1 MVDAIFS
8 DSELYSG
15 LYPELY
21 PEQLLCSEVPA
32 VALKLE
38 PAQPTLI
45 PSLSVQP
52 VREKVIDKRLID
64 KQFSAKSQV
73 KLRGRSRWW
82 LLGLLGLAG
91 LGLLLAS
98 RRKHGTS
105 TGEIKTARG
114 LHLVR
119 LAGDW
124 YEIARL
130 PGQVDRQAVG
140 LQVTF
145 EIQDPQHLELEYSWQ
160 AQGFASPR
168 QSERRSLFVPD
179 PQQPAKMKKQ
189 LMGDLEFDYWIL
201 EADWHYDYL
210 VIGTPSRQHLWILSR
225 RPQLSEGTYQGIV
238 RRVQQ
243 QGFETALLIRVPQLQ
258 PQEQRV

>member
-1 MVDAIFS
+1 MLDASFS
-8 DSELYSG
+8 DSELSSG
-15 LYPELY
+15 IY
-21 PEQLLCSEVPA
+21 PEQLICSEVPA
-32 VALKLE
+32 VAVMLE
-38 PAQPTLI
+38 PALPEQPI
-45 PSLSVQP
+45 PSKAVQST
-52 VREKVIDKRLID
+52 RELVKADKRRIDKRIG
-64 KQFSAKSQV
+64 KV
-73 KLRGRSRWW
+73 KRRGRSRLR
-82 LLGLLGLAG
+82 LLGLLGLAALAG
-91 LGLLLAS
+91 LGLLLAR
-98 RRKHGTS
+98 RRKQGTS
-105 TGEIKTARG
+105 PGEIKTARG

-130 PGQVDRQAVG
+130 PGQVERQAVG

-145 EIQDPQHLELEYSWQ
+145 EIQDPQHLELEYSWHG
-160 AQGFASPR
+160 QGFDSSR

-189 LMGDLEFDYWIL
+189 LMGDLDFDYWIL
-201 EADWHYDYL
+201 EVDWHYDYL

-225 RPQLSEGTYQGIV
+225 RPQMSEGTYQGIV

-243 QGFETALLIRVPQLQ
+243 QGFETARLIRVPQRQ